1 MKIRVFSDIHI
12 DINQNFPFSLRGK
25 EKDDFTLI
33 PGDISGNVKGGARW
47 IQQNIHNGM
56 FIVGN
61 HDPSYNDL
69 GWTIQKQKE
78 YLAEKFP
85 VDGKVTFLDN
95 AVGTMSKQIPDTNIL
110 VIGSTLYTDYRYADS
125 RMKHNVE
132 HSSFWRERANE
143 MGVEDLMVAANMCMA
158 SRGLNDF
165 RWGHVEDESDDRG
178 LKQRLVRPTDYLKWF
193 SKTFDEMRRLVEE
206 NPDKDI
212 IVMTHHCPTPKCI
225 SSQYIGN
232 DMNASYVSDLEE
244 FMTSHPNIR
253 AWVCGH
259 VHSQTITTVGKEEKG
274 QLIVCN
280 PRGYEKHLE
289 SSTWNPN
296 TYIDTDTWTTSTEP
310 YENKK
315 LQEARDKAQEDFM
328 KLAPFL
334 FF

>member
-25 EKDDFTLI
+25 EKDDFVLI
-33 PGDISGNVKGGARW
+33 PGDISGNVKGAARW

-56 FIVGN
+56 FIAGN

-69 GWTIQKQKE
+69 GWTIKRQKQ
-78 YLAEKFP
+78 YLADKFP
-85 VDGKVTFLDN
+85 VDGNVTFLDEQ
-95 AVGTMSKQIPDTNIL
+95 VGVMSKQIPDTNIL
-110 VIGSTLYTDYRYADS
+110 VIGSTLYTDYAYADAT
-125 RMKHNVE
+125 MKRRVSESKSWKEVAYDMNV
-132 HSSFWRERANE
+132 
-143 MGVEDLMVAANMCMA
+143 DDPIVAANLYMA

-165 RWGHVEDESDDRG
+165 RWGHVEGDFGD
-178 LKQRLVRPTDYLKWF
+178 KQRTVRPMDYLSWF
-193 SKTFDEMRRLVEE
+193 NITFDRIKELVNQ

-244 FMTSHPNIR
+244 FITSHPNIR

-259 VHSQTITTVGKEEKG
+259 VHSQTITTVGENG

-280 PRGYEKHLE
+280 PRGYERNFE
-289 SSTWNPN
+289 ADDWNPN
-296 TYIDTDTWTTSTEP
+296 TFIDTETWTCITEP

-315 LQEARDKAQEDFM
+315 LKAAREKARDDFM
-328 KLAPFL
+328 KYAAFI
-334 FF
+334 F